1 MIYVSIDI
9 ETSGLDHETHKV
21 LSIGAIIED
30 TEKKL
35 PFDECPKFNAIVLQ
49 NEIVGSPR
57 ALTMNQHIISL
68 MGLYLE
74 ANKEDRGKLIM
85 MEDAQSYGYKFY
97 EKEDVIKEFYC
108 FLDKNGL
115 GHGLTN
121 SGGYGEIVDGVHR
134 PMINGGTKPI
144 TLNVAGKNFG
154 TFDKL
159 FLQELPWWQKLI
171 RTRQRV
177 LDPAILM
184 VDWKNDTSL
193 PNLTQCKER
202 AGVSGFVTHNA
213 LDDAWDVIEVLRKF
227 Y

>member
-9 ETSGLDHETHKV
+9 ETSGLNHDMNHV

-30 TEKKL
+30 TTKKL
-35 PFDECPKFNAIVLQ
+35 PYDELPKFNAIVLQ
-49 NEIVGSPR
+49 NNIQGSPR
-57 ALTMNQHIISL
+57 AITMNKEIISL
-68 MGLYLE
+68 MGEYLE
-74 ANKEDRGKLIM
+74 GTDEVRTVLNNN
-85 MEDAQSYGYKFY
+85 SGYKFY
-97 EKEDVIKEFYC
+97 EEEEVVKEFYC
-108 FLDKNGL
+108 WLDGNGL

-121 SGGYGEIVDGVHR
+121 SGGYAQVVDGVTR

-177 LDPAILM
+177 LDPAILC
-184 VDWKNDTSL
+184 VDWVNDTSL
-193 PNLTQCKER
+193 PNLTTCKER
-202 AGVSGFVTHNA
+202 MNVDGIVTHNA
-213 LDDAWDVIEVLRKF
+213 LEDAWDVIEILRKF

>member
-1 MIYVSIDI
+1 MIYTSIDI
-9 ETSGLDHETHKV
+9 ETSGLDSEKHKV

-35 PFDECPKFNAIVLQ
+35 PYEDCPKFNAIVLQ
-49 NEIVGSPR
+49 NEITGSPR
-57 ALTMNQHIISL
+57 ALTMNK
-68 MGLYLE
+68 GLIAMIGEYLE
-74 ANKEDRGKLIM
+74 GSAEVRFNMDTILDYSFYKEDEVVK
-85 MEDAQSYGYKFY
+85 KFY
-97 EKEDVIKEFYC
+97 E
-108 FLDKNGL
+108 FLWVN
-115 GHGLTN
+115 
-121 SGGYGEIVDGVHR
+121 GYGDAVPNQLLVTSKIDS
-134 PMINGGTKPI
+134 NSKPI

-184 VDWKNDTSL
+184 VDWKNDKSL
-193 PNLTQCKER
+193 PNLTTCKER
-202 AGVSGFVTHNA
+202 ADIQGVVTHNA
-213 LDDAWDVIEVLRKF
+213 LEDAWDVIEVLRKF

>member
-1 MIYVSIDI
+1 MKYVSIDI
-9 ETSGLDHETHKV
+9 ETSGLDHEKHKT

-35 PFDECPKFNAIVLQ
+35 PYEECPKFNAVILQ
-49 NEIVGSPR
+49 NEITGSPR
-57 ALTMNQHIISL
+57 ALTMNK
-68 MGLYLE
+68 GLIAMIGEYLE
-74 ANKEDRGKLIM
+74 GDDDVRFNMDTILNYSFYKED
-85 MEDAQSYGYKFY
+85 E
-97 EKEDVIKEFYC
+97 VVKEFYY

-121 SGGYGEIVDGVHR
+121 SGGYAEIVDGITR
-134 PMINGGTKPI
+134 PIINGGTKPI

-159 FLQELPWWQKLI
+159 FLQQLPWWQKLI

-202 AGVSGFVTHNA
+202 AGVNGIVTHNA
-213 LDDAWDVIEVLRKF
+213 LEDAWDVIEVLRKF

>member
-9 ETSGLDHETHKV
+9 ETSGLDHEKHKV

-35 PFDECPKFNAIVLQ
+35 PYEECPKFNAIVLQ
-49 NEIVGSPR
+49 NEITGSPR
-57 ALTMNQHIISL
+57 AITMNKEIIS
-68 MGLYLE
+68 MIGDYLE
-74 ANKEDRGKLIM
+74 GDDETRQNFQTHSDY
-85 MEDAQSYGYKFY
+85 SFY
-97 EKEDVIKEFYC
+97 ESDDVVKQFYYW
-108 FLDKNGL
+108 LETNGL
-115 GHGLTN
+115 GYGLMN
-121 SGGYGEIVDGVHR
+121 SGHYGKTHQDGKWL
-134 PMINGGTKPI
+134 PLINSVTKPI

-159 FLQELPWWQKLI
+159 FLQQLPWWQKLI

-184 VDWKNDTSL
+184 VDWNNDKSL
-193 PNLTQCKER
+193 PNLTTCKER
-202 AGVSGFVTHNA
+202 AGVNGIVTHNA
-213 LDDAWDVIEVLRKF
+213 LEDAWDVIEVLRKF

>member
-9 ETSGLDHETHKV
+9 ETSGLDHEKHKV

-35 PFDECPKFNAIVLQ
+35 PYEECPKFNAIVLQ
-49 NEIVGSPR
+49 NEIIGSPR
-57 ALTMNQHIISL
+57 AITMNKEIIS
-68 MGLYLE
+68 MIGDYLE
-74 ANKEDRGKLIM
+74 GDDETRHLMNTHSDYSFYKED
-85 MEDAQSYGYKFY
+85 E
-97 EKEDVIKEFYC
+97 VVKEFYM
-108 FLDKNGL
+108 FLWCNGFSL
-115 GHGLTN
+115 LDSQSIHVNGKLTP
-121 SGGYGEIVDGVHR
+121 IIDGR
-134 PMINGGTKPI
+134 TKPI

-184 VDWKNDTSL
+184 VDWKNDKSL
-193 PNLTQCKER
+193 PNLTTCKER
-202 AGVSGFVTHNA
+202 AGIKGIVTHNA
-213 LDDAWDVIEVLRKF
+213 LEDAWDVIEVLRRW

>member
-9 ETSGLDHETHKV
+9 ETSGLDHEKHKV

-35 PFDECPKFNAIVLQ
+35 PYEECPKFNAIVLQ
-49 NEIVGSPR
+49 NEITGSPR
-57 ALTMNQHIISL
+57 ALTMNKEIIA
-68 MGLYLE
+68 MIGEYLE
-74 ANKEDRGKLIM
+74 GTNETRHLMNTHSDY
-85 MEDAQSYGYKFY
+85 SFY
-97 EKEDVIKEFYC
+97 EKEDVVKKFYA
-108 FLDKNGL
+108 FLWVN
-115 GHGLTN
+115 
-121 SGGYGEIVDGVHR
+121 GYGDVEPNQLLATYKIDS
-134 PMINGGTKPI
+134 NSKPI

-184 VDWKNDTSL
+184 VDWKNDKSL
-193 PNLTQCKER
+193 PNLTTCKER
-202 AGVSGFVTHNA
+202 AGVGGIVTHNA
-213 LDDAWDVIEVLRKF
+213 LEDAWDIIEVMRKF

>member
-9 ETSGLDHETHKV
+9 ETTGLDPLSNNV

-30 TEKKL
+30 TTKKL
-35 PFDECPKFNAIVLQ
+35 PFNECPKFNAIVLNKQ
-49 NEIVGSPR
+49 LQGSPR
-57 ALTMNQHIISL
+57 AITMNKEVIS
-68 MGLYLE
+68 MIGDYLE
-74 ANKEDRGKLIM
+74 GTDEVRTILNNN
-85 MEDAQSYGYKFY
+85 SGYKFY
-97 EKEDVIKEFYC
+97 EEEEVIKEFYY

-121 SGGYGEIVDGVHR
+121 SGGYAEVVDGVHR
-134 PMINGGTKPI
+134 PMINGATKPI

-159 FLQELPWWQKLI
+159 FLMELPWWQKLI

-184 VDWKNDTSL
+184 VDWANDTSL
-193 PNLTQCKER
+193 PNLETCKFR
-202 AGVSGFVTHNA
+202 ADVQGIVTHNA
-213 LDDAWDVIEVLRKF
+213 LEDAWDVIEVLRKF

>member
-9 ETSGLDHETHKV
+9 ETSGLDHTKHSV

-35 PFDECPKFNAIVLQ
+35 PFLECPRFNAIVLQ

-57 ALTMNQHIISL
+57 AIAMNKEIISL
-68 MGLYLE
+68 TGDYLE
-74 ANKEDRGKLIM
+74 GTDEVRELLNSK
-85 MEDAQSYGYKFY
+85 SGYQFL
-97 EKEDVIKEFYC
+97 EKEDVAKAFYS
-108 FLDKNGL
+108 FLWSNGFSTTTPPL
-115 GHGLTN
+115 
-121 SGGYGEIVDGVHR
+121 EPVIDGR
-134 PMINGGTKPI
+134 TKSI
-144 TLNVAGKNFG
+144 TINVAGKNFG

-177 LDPAILM
+177 LDPAILC

-193 PNLTQCKER
+193 PSLTQCKEKL
-202 AGVSGFVTHNA
+202 GIEGIVTHNA
-213 LDDAWDVIEVLRKF
+213 LDDAWDVIEILRKF

>member
-1 MIYVSIDI
+1 MIYVSTDI
-9 ETSGLDHETHKV
+9 ETSGLDHEKHKV

-57 ALTMNQHIISL
+57 AIDMNAEIIHY
-68 MGLYLE
+68 MGEYLD
-74 ANKEDRGKLIM
+74 ANKNDALQAEYRRLSGYDFYRED
-85 MEDAQSYGYKFY
+85 
-97 EKEDVIKEFYC
+97 DVICDFYR
-108 FLDKNGL
+108 FLFKNGF
-115 GHGLTN
+115 
-121 SGGYGEIVDGVHR
+121 GYELKPGDFVNE
-134 PMINGGTKPI
+134 INGFDYPAIGAKTKPI

-159 FLQELPWWQKLI
+159 FLQKLPWWQKLI

-177 LDPAILM
+177 LDPAILC

-193 PNLTQCKER
+193 PSLTECKDR
-202 AGVSGFVTHNA
+202 MGVIGIVTHNA
-213 LDDAWDVIEVLRKF
+213 LDDAWDVIELLRKF

>member
-9 ETSGLDHETHKV
+9 ETSGLDHTKHSV

-35 PFDECPKFNAIVLQ
+35 PFLECPRFNAIVLQ

-57 ALTMNQHIISL
+57 AIGMNKSIIDS
-68 MGLYLE
+68 MGRYLE
-74 ANKEDRGKLIM
+74 SNKEDKEKL
-85 MEDAQSYGYKFY
+85 ELAETAVYG
-97 EKEDVIKEFYC
+97 
-108 FLDKNGL
+108 
-115 GHGLTN
+115 
-121 SGGYGEIVDGVHR
+121 GGYQYWEKDEVVKAFYSFLWNNGFSDTNWMNVDGV
-134 PMINGGTKPI
+134 PKPIIDGKTKPI
-144 TLNVAGKNFG
+144 TINVAGKNFG

-159 FLQELPWWQKLI
+159 FLNELPWWQKLI

-177 LDPAILM
+177 LDPAILC

-193 PNLTQCKER
+193 PSLTQCKEKLGIE
-202 AGVSGFVTHNA
+202 GVVTHNA
-213 LDDAWDVIEVLRKF
+213 LDDAWDVIEILRKF